1 MIQSSSFFVLRRPT
15 YSLSKL
21 AQFYSQL
28 ATRSLDDV
36 LRQYYQDPL
45 AQEALFAASPALY
58 ERFRCWLAGEQLP
71 EQKKLLT
78 TLHKYFIRM
87 CSRSTPYG
95 LFAGCAM
102 GTFSEQSH
110 LRAGSLTALQPYTR
124 VDTDCLQAIC
134 TWLTEQPIIRRQLQL
149 WPNSSLYPVGSSLRY
164 VEQQRDS
171 DKRHYFI
178 SAVET
183 DDYINLVLDAA
194 QQGATIDQLA
204 ALIPD
209 VATDEATD
217 FIEQL
222 IDSQILSFDIEPTVT
237 GINYL
242 ERLTNRIAGLSGTT
256 DAVAALHELAS
267 CLKQPDRLVAY
278 AQTRAWFAQRELEMA
293 TADVVQVDSFFQM
306 PDLSI
311 GQSAMR
317 LLQHDLEKL
326 LVLNQPATNP
336 DLDVFKRRFDNRYEE
351 EEISLSLA
359 LDSEFGIGY
368 GSVSTQGVG
377 YAPLIDDLTFGTSSS
392 PTTTAWDWWQAL
404 VMEKYTDALRT
415 RQQEIVLTDEDLA
428 YIRRQQQEHDTRLPD
443 SFYAFGSMLA
453 RSEKALDDGDFQFNL
468 LACSGP
474 SAVNLLSRF
483 GEGDPHLAERI
494 RACSV
499 AEEQHHPDVII
510 AEIVHLPE
518 NRVGNILTRP
528 MIHQYEIPYLGQSSV
543 DPAFQIPLSDLMVS
557 VNDNRVVLRSKR
569 LNKRV
574 IPRLT
579 TAHNFTQGLPIYR
592 FLCDLQRQDAHLN
605 IVWNWGVLHQQA
617 YLPRVRYNRVILNR
631 ATWQLQ
637 SSTLSPDNPLK
648 LVAQLTAAG
657 VPDQFAIAQADN
669 ELMIS
674 MHVPAS
680 LDLLIQEIRKNER
693 IRLVELLNQ
702 PEQCPLMHQRE
713 AFAHEVVIPFY
724 NDKAQAL
731 PGLTQPDVQL
741 PQRRF
746 SVGSEWFYLKIYTG
760 EKASDELLIQSIY
773 PTVQQLL
780 QTQIIQAFFYI
791 RYQDTDPHLRLR
803 FRGNPH
809 VEFYQ
814 YVVRA
819 IEKAFHKAVT
829 SGVVNRVQVD
839 TYQRELERYGME
851 QIERCEQLFHY
862 DSLSTMTFLA
872 NTDGTFDEDL
882 RFAVAIAKIDRLLAG
897 LSLPIGECR
906 RLLSHMKEQF
916 FEEFGGESS
925 LRHQLNDKYR
935 FYRSLINQAVDPNF
949 DPADGVWQWQKEQ
962 TDVLQQLATAV
973 AGTDKLFSIAGS
985 LIHMIVNRLF
995 PSKQRVYELV
1005 LYHCLS
1011 KHYDSVAAQKT
1022 GAAKQLAK
1030 AERSLQ

>member
-1 MIQSSSFFVLRRPT
+1 MRRPT

-21 AQFYSQL
+21 AQFNSQL
-28 ATRSLDDV
+28 TSRTLDDV
-36 LRQYYQDPL
+36 LRQHYQDPL

-58 ERFRCWLAGEQLP
+58 ERFKCWLAGEQLP
-71 EQKKLLT
+71 EQKKLLS
-78 TLHKYFIRM
+78 TLHKYLIRM
-87 CSRSTPYG
+87 CSRPTPYG
-95 LFAGCAM
+95 LFAGCAT
-102 GTFSEQSH
+102 GTFAEQSY
-110 LRAGSLTALQPYTR
+110 LRAGPTTALHPHTR

-134 TWLTEQPIIRRQLQL
+134 TWLTNQPVVRGQLSL
-149 WPNSSLYPVGSSLRY
+149 RPNSSLYPVGSALRY
-164 VEQQRDS
+164 IEQQRDN
-171 DKRHYFI
+171 DKRNYFI

-183 DDYINLVLDAA
+183 DDYLNLVLESA
-194 QQGATIDQLA
+194 QDGATIGQLA
-204 ALIPD
+204 ALITD
-209 VATDEATD
+209 VPLEEAVA

-222 IDSQILSFDIEPTVT
+222 IDSQILCFDIEPTVT
-237 GINYL
+237 GVNYL
-242 ERLTNRIAGLSGTT
+242 ERLTNRIAALPGAA
-256 DAVAALHELAS
+256 DATQALHQLAT
-267 CLKQPDRLVAY
+267 CLHQPDRLLAY
-278 AQTRAWFAQRELEMA
+278 AETRQWFADRELEMS

-306 PDLSI
+306 PNLSI
-311 GQSAMR
+311 GQSALR

-326 LVLNQPATNP
+326 LVLNQPATNA

-351 EEISLSLA
+351 EEIPLSLA
-359 LDSEFGIGY
+359 LDSEFGVGY
-368 GSVSTQGVG
+368 GNASTQGVG
-377 YAPLIDDLTFGTSSS
+377 YAPLIDDLTFGTTST
-392 PTTTAWDWWQAL
+392 PTTTSWDWWQTL
-404 VMEKYTDALRT
+404 VMDKYADALRT
-415 RQQEIVLTDEDLA
+415 RQQEIVLTDDDLA
-428 YIRRQQQEHDTRLPD
+428 FIRRQQQGQDMPLPD

-453 RSEKALDDGDFQFNL
+453 RSEKALDEGDFQFNL
-468 LACSGP
+468 LGCSGP

-483 GEGDPHLAERI
+483 GEGDAHLAERI
-494 RACSV
+494 RACAV

-528 MIHQYEIPYLGQSSV
+528 MIHQYEIPYLGQASV
-543 DPAFQIPLSDLMVS
+543 APEFQIPISDLLVS
-557 VNDNRVVLRSKR
+557 VHNNRVVLRSKR

-605 IVWNWGVLHQQA
+605 VAWNWGVLHRQT
-617 YLPRVRYNRVILNR
+617 YLPRVRYHRVIVSR

-637 SSTLSPDNPLK
+637 CDTLTPDNQLK

-657 VPDQFAIAQADN
+657 VPDQFAVAQADN
-669 ELMIS
+669 ELLIS

-680 LDLLIQEIRKNER
+680 LDLLIHEIKKNDR

-713 AFAHEVVIPFY
+713 AFAHELIIPFY
-724 NDKAQAL
+724 NDKAKAL

-760 EKASDELLIQSIY
+760 EKASDELLIQSVY
-773 PTVQQLL
+773 PTVQKLL
-780 QTQIIQAFFYI
+780 QTQIIQAFFFV

-819 IEKAFHKAVT
+819 IEQAFHKAVT

-851 QIERCEQLFHY
+851 QIERCETLFHY
-862 DSLSTMTFLA
+862 DSMSTMTFLVQ
-872 NTDGTFDEDL
+872 TEGTFDEDL
-882 RFAVAIAKIDRLLAG
+882 RFAVAIAKIDRLLTG
-897 LSLPIGECR
+897 LNLPMGECR
-906 RLLSHMKEQF
+906 RLLSHLKEQF

-935 FYRSLINQAVDPNF
+935 FYRPLINQALTPGF
-949 DPADGVWQWQKEQ
+949 EPTDGIWQWEKEQ
-962 TDVLQQLATAV
+962 NDMLQQVATAL
-973 AGTDKLFSIAGS
+973 GTTDKLFNMAGS

-1005 LYHCLS
+1005 LYHCLA
-1011 KHYDSVAAQKT
+1011 KHYDSVV
-1022 GAAKQLAK
+1022 AKQSVAIKQLTA
-1030 AERSLQ
+1030 AAGE

>member
-71 EQKKLLT
+71 EQKKLLS

-87 CSRSTPYG
+87 CSRATPYG
-95 LFAGCAM
+95 LFAGCAT

-110 LRAGSLTALQPYTR
+110 LRAGSPTALQPYTR

-134 TWLTEQPIIRRQLQL
+134 TWLTDQPIVRQQLQL
-149 WPNSSLYPVGSSLRY
+149 QPNSSLYPVGSSLRY
-164 VEQQRDS
+164 VEQQRDD
-171 DKRHYFI
+171 DKRHHFI

-183 DDYINLVLDAA
+183 DEYINLVIDAA
-194 QQGATIDQLA
+194 RSGATIGQLA
-204 ALIPD
+204 ELIPD
-209 VATDEATD
+209 VSYDEAVV

-222 IDSQILSFDIEPTVT
+222 IDNQILCFDIEPTVT

-242 ERLTNRIAGLSGTT
+242 ERLTNRISGLPGATEAT
-256 DAVAALHELAS
+256 EALQELAS
-267 CLKQPDRLVAY
+267 CLKQPDRLIAY
-278 AQTRAWFAQRELEMA
+278 AQTREWFADRGLELS

-311 GQSAMR
+311 SQSALR

-326 LVLNQPATNP
+326 LVLNQPAANP
-336 DLDVFKRRFDNRYEE
+336 DLDVFKRRFDTRYEE
-351 EEISLSLA
+351 EEVPLSLA
-359 LDSEFGIGY
+359 LDSEFGVGY
-368 GSVSTQGVG
+368 GNASTQGVG
-377 YAPLIDDLTFGTSSS
+377 YAPLIDDLTFGTAST
-392 PTTTAWDWWQAL
+392 PTTTAWDWWQTL
-404 VMEKYTDALRT
+404 VMDKYADALRT
-415 RQQEIVLTDEDLA
+415 RQQEIVLTDDDLA
-428 YIRRQQQEHDTRLPD
+428 YIRRQQQGHDIPLPD
-443 SFYAFGSMLA
+443 SFYAFGSVLA
-453 RSEKALDDGDFQFNL
+453 RSEKALDEGDFQFNL
-468 LACSGP
+468 LACNGP

-483 GEGDPHLAERI
+483 GEGDPQLAERI
-494 RACSV
+494 RACAV
-499 AEEQHHPDVII
+499 AEEMHHPDVII

-543 DPAFQIPLSDLMVS
+543 APEFQIPLSDLFVS
-557 VNDNRVVLRSKR
+557 VHNSQVVLRSKR

-605 IVWNWGVLHQQA
+605 MAWNWGVLHQQA
-617 YLPRVRYNRVILNR
+617 YLPRVRYNRVIVSR

-637 SSTLSPDNPLK
+637 SNTLVPDNPLK

-657 VPDQFAIAQADN
+657 VPDQFVVAQADN
-669 ELMIS
+669 ELLIS
-674 MHVPAS
+674 MHVPTS

-713 AFAHEVVIPFY
+713 AFAHEMVIPFY
-724 NDKAQAL
+724 NDKARAL
-731 PGLTQPDVQL
+731 PGITQADVQL

-780 QTQIIQAFFYI
+780 QTQIIQAFFFV

-819 IEKAFHKAVT
+819 IEKALHKAVT

-839 TYQRELERYGME
+839 TYQRELERYGLE

-862 DSLSTMTFLA
+862 DSLSTVTFLA

-897 LSLPIGECR
+897 LRLPIGECR
-906 RLLSHMKEQF
+906 RLLSHLKEQF
-916 FEEFGGESS
+916 FEEFGGESA

-935 FYRSLINQAVDPNF
+935 FYRPLINQAVDPTF
-949 DPADGVWQWQKEQ
+949 DPADGIWEWQQQQ
-962 TDVLQQLATAV
+962 TDLLQQLATAL
-973 AGTDKLFSIAGS
+973 ADTDRVFGIAAS

-1005 LYHCLS
+1005 LYHCLA

-1022 GAAKQLAK
+1022 GAAKQLAV
-1030 AERSLQ
+1030 AERSRQ

>member
-58 ERFRCWLAGEQLP
+58 ERFKCWLAGEQLP
-71 EQKKLLT
+71 EQKKLLA

-95 LFAGCAM
+95 LFAGCAT
-102 GTFSEQSH
+102 GTFTEQSH
-110 LRAGSLTALQPYTR
+110 LRAGPATALRPHTR

-134 TWLTEQPIIRRQLQL
+134 TWLTDQPNVRAQLSL
-149 WPNSSLYPVGSSLRY
+149 HPNSSLYPVGSSLRY
-164 VEQQRDS
+164 IEQQRDT
-171 DKRHYFI
+171 DKRNYFI

-183 DDYINLVLDAA
+183 DDYLSLVLDAA
-194 QQGATIDQLA
+194 QHGATIGQLA
-204 ALIPD
+204 ELITD
-209 VATDEATD
+209 VPLDEAVAY
-217 FIEQL
+217 IEQL
-222 IDSQILSFDIEPTVT
+222 IDSQILCFDIEPTVT
-237 GINYL
+237 GVNYL
-242 ERLTNRIAGLSGTT
+242 HRLTNRIA
-256 DAVAALHELAS
+256 ALPGENEATQALRELAGY
-267 CLKQPDRLVAY
+267 LQQPDRLVAY
-278 AQTRAWFAQRELEMA
+278 AQTRQWFSDRNLEAA
-293 TADVVQVDSFFQM
+293 TADVVQVDSFFDM
-306 PDLSI
+306 PNLSI

-326 LVLNQPATNP
+326 LVLNQPAINP
-336 DLDVFKRRFDNRYEE
+336 DLDLFKRRFDNRYEE
-351 EEISLSLA
+351 EEIPLSLA
-359 LDSEFGIGY
+359 LDSEFGVGY
-368 GSVSTQGVG
+368 GSASTQGVG
-377 YAPLIDDLTFGTSSS
+377 YAPLIDDLTFGTTST
-392 PTTTAWDWWQAL
+392 PTTTAWDWWQTL
-404 VMEKYTDALRT
+404 VMDKYADALRT
-415 RQQEIVLTDEDLA
+415 RQQEIVVTDDDLA
-428 YIRRQQQEHDTRLPD
+428 FIRRQQQGHDMPLPD
-443 SFYAFGSMLA
+443 SFYAFGSLLA
-453 RSEKALDDGDFQFNL
+453 RSEKALDEGDFQFNL

-483 GEGDPHLAERI
+483 GEGDAHLAERI
-494 RACSV
+494 RACAV
-499 AEEQHHPDVII
+499 AEELHHPDVII

-528 MIHQYEIPYLGQSSV
+528 MIHQYEIPYLGQASV
-543 DPAFQIPLSDLMVS
+543 EPEFQIPLSDLLVS
-557 VNDNRVVLRSKR
+557 VHNNRVVLRSKR

-605 IVWNWGVLHQQA
+605 MAWNWGVLHQQT
-617 YLPRVRYNRVILNR
+617 YLPRVRYRRVIVSR

-637 SSTLSPDNPLK
+637 SNTLTPDNPLK

-657 VPDQFAIAQADN
+657 VPDQFAVAQADN
-669 ELMIS
+669 ELLIS

-680 LDLLIQEIRKNER
+680 LDLLILEIKKGDR

-702 PEQCPLMHQRE
+702 PDQCPLMHQRE
-713 AFAHEVVIPFY
+713 AFAHELVIPFY
-724 NDKAQAL
+724 NDKALAL

-780 QTQIIQAFFYI
+780 QTQIIQGFFFI

-819 IEKAFHKAVT
+819 IEQAFHKAVT

-851 QIERCEQLFHY
+851 QIDRCETLFHY
-862 DSLSTMTFLA
+862 DSLSTMSFLA
-872 NTDGTFDEDL
+872 HTDGAFDEDL

-897 LSLPIGECR
+897 FKLPIGECR
-906 RLLSHMKEQF
+906 RLLSHLKEQF

-935 FYRSLINQAVDPNF
+935 FYRPLINQALDPNF
-949 DPADGVWQWQKEQ
+949 EPTEGIWQWGEQ
-962 TDVLQQLATAV
+962 QAELQQQITTSLA
-973 AGTDKLFSIAGS
+973 GSDRLFGIVGS
-985 LIHMIVNRLF
+985 LIHMTVNRLF

-1005 LYHCLS
+1005 LYHCLA
-1011 KHYDSVAAQKT
+1011 KHYDSVAAKQT
-1022 GAAKQLAK
+1022 MPTKQLAVN
-1030 AERSLQ
+1030 